1 MIGIN
6 EARPP
11 LVVFKRES
19 VKDQAASM
27 EAGRAV
33 FKNVNTVEIAQPPGK
48 DWTVK
53 NADKWLAQIKE
64 DMLQGRRTS
73 YPPEWVDGFHRAYK
87 NWLDGVDGNV
97 PEGETALRD
106 VPFVTP
112 AEADNYA
119 QLYIYS
125 IEAAAAMTED
135 TLKAAGM
142 GSRMFRDKCRAFLE
156 TAQKGGKVAEEVAH
170 LKREVQKRDDVIA
183 AMEKRLSALEAD
195 EVEAPRRGRKPKL
208 QEAA

>member
-1 MIGIN
+1 MIGIH

-11 LVVFKRES
+11 LVIFKRES
-19 VKDQAASM
+19 VQDQPASL
-27 EAGRAV
+27 EAGRAI
-33 FKNVNTVEIAQPPGK
+33 FKNVNIVEIAQPPGK

-64 DMLQGRRTS
+64 DMLHNRRTA

-87 NWLDGVDGNV
+87 NWLDGVNGNV
-97 PEGETALRD
+97 PEGETSLRD

-125 IEAAAAMTED
+125 VEAAAAMTED
-135 TLKAAGM
+135 ALRSAGM
-142 GSRMFRDKCRAFLE
+142 GARMFRDKCRAYLE
-156 TAQKGGKVAEEVAH
+156 AATNGGKVAEEVAH

-183 AMEKRLSALEAD
+183 AMEKRLAALE
-195 EVEAPRRGRKPKL
+195 EGEEKPKRGRPAKL